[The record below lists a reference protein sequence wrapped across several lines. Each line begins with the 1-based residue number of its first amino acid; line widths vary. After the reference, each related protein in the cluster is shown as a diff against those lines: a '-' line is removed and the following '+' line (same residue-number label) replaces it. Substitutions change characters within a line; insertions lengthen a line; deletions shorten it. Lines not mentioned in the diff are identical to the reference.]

1 MSADGSAFGDGA
13 GGEFLQKA
21 TKRAKFESETAVV
34 DSPAN
39 IMDGEWKVANLAPD
53 SA

>member
-1 MSADGSAFGDGA
+1 MSADGSAFGDGT